1 MNILVKKYTACWIN
15 YILLWL
21 LFVTRVY
28 ICKRLARVKRTVR
41 AELVWRDVQ
50 TVTLAHIR
58 NYQNFSQSVSTIL
71 HSHEL
76 MYEISDCSPSSPTF
90 TVACLYNFCH
100 SDYLGNCEGTA
111 VEQFNTGEFQEP
123 STIFHCFSQTLVIFL
138 VLSDIW
144 EENMKYWYVL
154 AYFFFLDFAS
164 LVDFQVG
171 VNPRPHSSCLFHLK
185 CLGEGVC
192 VNLKA
197 DLFPLCCR
205 TTYQK
210 GWKKKTELFVKAQ
223 LLSDLG
229 VQQRGAKT
237 FPIGEDF
244 CGVSLWNLGP
254 YKKCTILYCLIILIQ
269 NSLCV

>member
-41 AELVWRDVQ
+41 AELIWRDVQ

-144 EENMKYWYVL
+144 EENMKYWYSGLFLFSWFCKSGWLPGWSESKTALFLSFSLEVPRRRSVL
-154 AYFFFLDFAS
+154 TWRLICS
-164 LVDFQVG
+164 PSVVG
-171 VNPRPHSSCLFHLK
+171 QHIRRA
-185 CLGEGVC
+185 E
-192 VNLKA
+192 
-197 DLFPLCCR
+197 
-205 TTYQK
+205 
-210 GWKKKTELFVKAQ
+210 KKKTELFVKAQ